1 MPTVLELKAQ
11 LKKFGEKGYSKLNK
25 KELINRLS
33 HYHKKPEK
41 KKTEKKKP
49 EKKLKRCPN
58 GTRRNKNTGECEKK
72 QKGVEKQKLKKDNKE
87 KKEKEKKQK
96 LEKDKKQK
104 QKQLKLNP
112 TKPED
117 IQSKNT
123 YSLVLLKDIAK
134 KIGLKGYSILN
145 KPVLYDKIKQHLQQK
160 KNEVNT
166 KELHVIKKIGKGGFG
181 ETVLVEDKLTGKKY
195 IRKESVSG
203 KESHM
208 RYQFDMLFYLKKKN
222 LCKTDFIC
230 PVKKYRD
237 TSGRYFILFDYLDG
251 YDIMYNLKNEP
262 LQERKKY
269 AKDLVDLVLLLH
281 QNKMV
286 HNDLKNNNVMIDT
299 KNNKVRIIDFGVA
312 TIDKGKSSYFLRR
325 GKSIITDAPNFYTHV
340 SHSFEELKKNDMWAL
355 GNLVYWFL
363 YGHYPTIKTVSAQVD
378 ANKKINTDIG
388 TNNITFFHRSLF

>member
-41 KKTEKKKP
+41 KKLEKVV
-49 EKKLKRCPN
+49 EKKLKRCPK
-58 GTRRNKNTGECEKK
+58 GTRRNKKTGECEKK
-72 QKGVEKQKLKKDNKE
+72 QKGVEKQKL
-87 KKEKEKKQK
+87 EKEKKQK
-96 LEKDKKQK
+96 QVAKKAG
-104 QKQLKLNP
+104 LKLNP

-117 IQSKNT
+117 IKSKNI

-134 KIGLKGYSILN
+134 KIGLKGYSVLN
-145 KPVLYDKIKQHLQQK
+145 KPVLYNKIKQHLQQK
-160 KNEVNT
+160 KNKVNT
-166 KELHVIKKIGKGGFG
+166 SELEVIKKIGKGGFG
-181 ETVLVEDKLTGKKY
+181 ETVLVKDKLTGKKY

-203 KESHM
+203 KEYHM
-208 RYQFDMLFYLKKKN
+208 RYQFDMLLYLKKKN

-230 PVKKYRD
+230 PIEKYRD

-251 YDIMYNLKNEP
+251 YDIVYNLYNEP
-262 LQERKKY
+262 LQKRKKY

-281 QNKMV
+281 RNKMV

-312 TIDKGKSSYFLRR
+312 TVDKGKSSYLLRR
-325 GKSIITDAPNFYTHV
+325 GKSGITDAPKFYTNV
-340 SHSFEELKKNDMWAL
+340 SHSFEDLKKNDMWAL